1 MVLSTQVSRW
11 HPVRLAATG
20 LQSGSSRWSDRMRCL
35 SSLTDQAFPEPSPSS
50 CQGCLLPS
58 IWWNLE
64 SSWQI
69 SHLFVQKSQ
78 IGTEPKATF
87 RLRAEPRKG
96 SCFLVFVF
104 APLKPSLSSAFS
116 SFRLLLAWPQGFHS
130 RGPRLAS
137 VGRCETFLGPYVS

>member
-11 HPVRLAATG
+11 YPVRRAATG
-20 LQSGSSRWSDRMRCL
+20 LQSGSSGWSDRMCCL

-64 SSWQI
+64 VLLANLS
-69 SHLFVQKSQ
+69 FVQKSQ
-78 IGTEPKATF
+78 IGIEPKATF

-104 APLKPSLSSAFS
+104 APLKPSLSFAFS
-116 SFRLLLAWPQGFHS
+116 SSRPLLEWPQAFHS

-137 VGRCETFLGPYVS
+137 VGKCETFLGPYVS